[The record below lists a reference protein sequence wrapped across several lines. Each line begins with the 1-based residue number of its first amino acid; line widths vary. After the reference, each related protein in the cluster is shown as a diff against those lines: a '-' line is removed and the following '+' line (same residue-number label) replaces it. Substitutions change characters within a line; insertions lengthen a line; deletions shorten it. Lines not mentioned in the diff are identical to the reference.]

1 MATDKNIKIGKI
13 GFQPPGYKG
22 LPVPPLYTRFKDKS
36 GQNWQYVGKE
46 WKKAQKPAATS
57 TGSSGG
63 GSTSRAP
70 VVGPYD
76 RDYLTQR
83 QKDKNAV
90 TDASAMTLSEADINR
105 QYDAETKGAQAL
117 NTGYAE
123 AMAAQQ
129 AANAKAMGTIQSA
142 AGQGVGSALLTG
154 AAASDALAGAGVANA
169 SSAYSGDVLRD
180 IFGRKNEAL
189 TNRTID
195 YKANLGKQ
203 RALQDTKEEEKN
215 AARMENAA
223 SQAAYDYKYKEADRA
238 QRNSDRNYLLALDNF
253 NLAVQKAEKDSSGS
267 IKNIGSFIDNFVK
280 TAAKGGGSKASGP
293 YSGKVSYI
301 DADNKMQTVEVKNVP
316 FNPGTKTKA
325 QRDAFWLKYLQNTL
339 KIDTDTVG
347 ARDVTR
353 GNTAEDTAQYL
364 FEGLTGPGYNLTPQ
378 EAFTAILKSVWGS
391 QNAAVAG
398 RVYDSYGS

>member
-1 MATDKNIKIGKI
+1 MATT
-13 GFQPPGYKG
+13 PPGYKG
-22 LPVPPLYTRFKDKS
+22 KPVPALYSRFTDKS
-36 GQNWQYVGKE
+36 GQKWQYVGKD
-46 WKKAQKPAATS
+46 WKKATDKKP
-57 TGSSGG
+57 TG
-63 GSTSRAP
+63 TTTTKTP
-70 VVGPYD
+70 VVAPYD
-76 RDYLTQR
+76 RPYQTQQEKDRWAITQATNATLTP
-83 QKDKNAV
+83 
-90 TDASAMTLSEADINR
+90 TEIEAR
-105 QYDAETKGAQAL
+105 YSAETKGAQAL

-129 AANAKAMGTIQSA
+129 AANAKAMGVIQGA

-154 AAASDALAGAGVANA
+154 AAVSDTLAGEGAALASRAYAG
-169 SSAYSGDVLRD
+169 GVLKD

-203 RALQDTKEEEKN
+203 RALQDTKEEEKQ
-215 AARMENAA
+215 AARIENAA
-223 SQAAYDYKYKEADRA
+223 SEAAWGYKYSEADRA
-238 QRNSDRNYLLALDNF
+238 QRNSDRTYNLALDNF
-253 NLAVQKAEKDSSGS
+253 NLAVAKAEKDSSGS

-293 YSGKVSYI
+293 YSGKVSYK
-301 DADNKMQTVEVKNVP
+301 DADGKMQTVEVKNVN

-325 QRDAFWLKYLQNTL
+325 QRDAFWLKYLQDTL
-339 KIDTDTVG
+339 KIDTETVG

-378 EAFTAILKSVWGS
+378 EAFTSILKSVWGS